1 MGETSTGIRGSESA
15 CAEVAIRSRPAVRTE
30 VVWLGWSLACDGVH
44 PDLFAES
51 GLVTVSMG
59 IEQSRALLQ
68 HFLSLPIHLNF
79 QPVQGEYAWGD
90 LRHRIWSV
98 EVRSPGL
105 SDTGRNVG
113 GLIRKVRRDA
123 ATLLHR
129 SYPGEELVSGGGVR
143 ATIAR
148 VDALDPTR
156 WQAKLFEPAATASYL
171 A

>member
-1 MGETSTGIRGSESA
+1 M
-15 CAEVAIRSRPAVRTE
+15 
-30 VVWLGWSLACDGVH
+30 
-44 PDLFAES
+44 
-51 GLVTVSMG
+51 TVSMG

-68 HFLSLPIHLNF
+68 HFLSLPIHLKF
-79 QPVQGEYAWGD
+79 QPVQGEYAWGN

-113 GLIRKVRRDA
+113 GLIRKVCRDA

-129 SYPGEELVSGGGVR
+129 TYSGEELISGGGVR
-143 ATIAR
+143 ATIAC
-148 VDALDPTR
+148 VYALDPAR
-156 WQAKLFEPAATASYL
+156 WQSQLFEPATTTSYL